1 MTETAIQPTRQLPPH
16 EEAQVIEV
24 SLREVLIGG
33 TLLSLSILVIGGGL
47 IGYVHTQKRKNVRQ
61 WFDRIERLVG
71 TVLLES
77 PTGKEVKSG
86 SITIADEQ

>member
-1 MTETAIQPTRQLPPH
+1 MTETAVQPTHQLPPH
-16 EEAQVIEV
+16 EDEQVIEV

-33 TLLSLSILVIGGGL
+33 TLLTLSVLLIGGGL
-47 IGYVHTQKRKNVRQ
+47 IGYRNAQRRKNVRQ

-77 PTGKEVKSG
+77 PTGKEIQSG
-86 SITIADEQ
+86 KVTVSDES